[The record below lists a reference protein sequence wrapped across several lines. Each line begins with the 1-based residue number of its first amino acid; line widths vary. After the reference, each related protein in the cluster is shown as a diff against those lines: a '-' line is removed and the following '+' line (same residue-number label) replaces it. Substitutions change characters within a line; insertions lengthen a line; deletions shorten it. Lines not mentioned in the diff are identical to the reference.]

1 MLGLVN
7 RALRSFLRD
16 MQSDSLWQQVAGDCA
31 LGPEPFEA
39 LLPYE
44 DALSYAI
51 LTAASERLNRPEAA
65 ILEDFGHWLVTS
77 PTGLPLR
84 RLLRFGGRSFTDFLW
99 SLEELPDRARLA
111 FPLIRLP
118 DVRLSEGREATFVL
132 RCAEPF
138 AFTPILK
145 GVIDVMADD
154 YGALIL
160 SEAVPAA
167 SGGGEIRVQLHLDN
181 FTTGQRFDLAGERL

>member
-1 MLGLVN
+1 MLGLVH

-16 MQSDSLWQQVAGDCA
+16 MHSDSLWQQVARDCG

-39 LLPYE
+39 LLPYD

-51 LTAASERLNRPEAA
+51 LSAASTRLQRPEAA
-65 ILEDFGHWLVTS
+65 ILEDFGQWLVTAQ
-77 PTGLPLR
+77 TGLPLR

-111 FPLIRLP
+111 LPLVRLP
-118 DVRLSEGREATFVL
+118 EVRLSETEGGTFRL
-132 RCAEPF
+132 TCAPPF

-154 YGALIL
+154 FGALIL
-160 SEAVPAA
+160 SETCPDP
-167 SGGGEIRVQLHLDN
+167 SGGGEIRLRLHLAD
-181 FTTGQRFDLAGERL
+181 FARGQRFDLAGDAL